1 MKNDMDNIKTLEQL
15 ERPELIA
22 ETKDVVGFDL
32 GHGDTSAA
40 RVAATGGRVQPLEL
54 VKGTKVIPTALG
66 TKADGS
72 IVIGK
77 DAFRQ
82 DVNDPIQQFKSAKV
96 SNPQVSV
103 ALRTFVNEAI
113 NRLRINNSTIAFNP
127 TTLVVFG
134 CPSAWSDG
142 QRLAYGSLLGGQVSN
157 MQTMLVRESRAAFI
171 TMKEEKQLNSS
182 EIREP
187 VLIIDLGS
195 STTDFTFVWDLDPGE
210 LPVGTVYPLGASLIE
225 HQLLKIGLQSCP
237 DRKEIER
244 WLKQHSGEYHRT
256 VWKFRQAKE
265 DYFRDPSALQPGP
278 PIEINISYWPNADQP
293 LKLEAYL
300 TADDFEKALDTPQDT
315 LGDSPISW
323 RARFRSDL
331 QASLKNIKELTGAP
345 PRIVILTGG
354 AARMDFIEDIT
365 KEVFA
370 APSSVRRAPEPEHT
384 ISIGLALAGSIRYRT
399 QSFLKE
405 INELISAS
413 TVDDIIH
420 KRMDSFAEAIA
431 DAVANDTTEK
441 FFLPEFLHWRS
452 SGEGTLRDIAENIS
466 NRMEAWHTSE
476 EGHKHIL
483 EALTGW
489 YRQIENDLHKITA
502 PICIKYNLDAD
513 VLDIPKAPFDPAH
526 PNPTTDPEEVMFGT
540 ARIILSAVLGAIS
553 FVISS
558 LLFGGGIVLLAP
570 TGPLG
575 VIIAGVVLWIFG
587 ETAKEIAIERVMDM
601 NLPRLVRQMYPRSFL
616 ENNVRRQAAKAD
628 KEIHTEIT
636 RSILGGYPEKDPDKE
651 EKEQQAQQNRNKI
664 VQEIS
669 TGVETALKQRASEA
683 SVLIT

>member
-1 MKNDMDNIKTLEQL
+1 MNKIESLDQL
-15 ERPELIA
+15 EHPELIS

-40 RVAATGGRVQPLEL
+40 RIAATGGRVQPLEL

-66 TKADGS
+66 TRTDGT

-82 DVNDPIQQFKSAKV
+82 DVRDQVQQFKSAQV
-96 SNPQVSV
+96 SNQQISA
-103 ALRTFVNEAI
+103 ALRIFVNEAI
-113 NRLRINNSTIAFNP
+113 NKLRVNNSTIAFNP

-142 QRLAYGSLLGGQVSN
+142 QRLAYGTLLSEQVSN
-157 MQTMLVRESRAAFI
+157 MQAMLVRESRAAFI

-182 EIREP
+182 EIRES
-187 VLIIDLGS
+187 VLIIDVGS

-210 LPVGTVYPLGASLIE
+210 LPVGNTYALGASLIE
-225 HQLLKIGLQSCP
+225 HQLMKIALRASP
-237 DRKEIER
+237 NRKEIED
-244 WLKQHSGEYHRT
+244 WLQQYAGEYHRT
-256 VWKFRQAKE
+256 VWKFREAKE

-278 PIEINISYWPNADQP
+278 PIEINITYWSDADKP
-293 LKLEAYL
+293 LKLQAFL
-300 TADDFEKALDTPQDT
+300 SADDFEKALDTPQES
-315 LGDSPISW
+315 LGKYPVSW
-323 RARFRSDL
+323 RARYKADL
-331 QASLKNIKELTGAP
+331 EASLRSIKELTGEP

-354 AARMDFIEDIT
+354 AARMDFIEEIT
-365 KEVFA
+365 KDVFA

-399 QSFLKE
+399 QAFLKE
-405 INELISAS
+405 INELISSS
-413 TVDDIIH
+413 TVDDVIR
-420 KRMDSFAEAIA
+420 KRMDSFAKAIA
-431 DAVANDTTEK
+431 DAVADDTTER
-441 FFLPEFLHWRS
+441 FFLPEFLRWRS

-466 NRMEAWHTSE
+466 NRMEAWHNSE
-476 EGHKHIL
+476 EGHRHVL
-483 EALTGW
+483 EALTDW

-513 VLDIPKAPFDPAH
+513 VLDIPKAPFDPTH
-526 PNPTTDPEEVMFGT
+526 PNPTTDPEEVLFGT
-540 ARIILSAVLGAIS
+540 ARIIMSAVLGAVS

-575 VIIAGVVLWIFG
+575 VIIAGVILWVFG
-587 ETAKEIAIERVMDM
+587 EAAKAIAIERVMDM
-601 NLPRLVRQMYPRSFL
+601 SLPRLVRQMYPRSLL
-616 ENNVRRQAAKAD
+616 ENNVRKQAAKAD
-628 KEIHTEIT
+628 GEIRTEIM
-636 RSILGGYPEKDPDKE
+636 RSLLGGYPEKDPEKE
-651 EKEQQAQQNRNKI
+651 EKERLARQNQDKI
-664 VQEIS
+664 VSEIA
-669 TGVETALKQRASEA
+669 TGVETALKQRAGEA

>member
-1 MKNDMDNIKTLEQL
+1 MDNIQSLEQL
-15 ERPELIA
+15 ERPQLIS

-40 RVAATGGRVQPLEL
+40 RVSATGGRVQPLEL

-66 TKADGS
+66 TRTDGS

-82 DVNDPIQQFKSAKV
+82 DVKDSVQQFKSAKV
-96 SNPQVSV
+96 NDPQVSV
-103 ALRTFVNEAI
+103 ALRTFVNEAV
-113 NRLRINNSTIAFNP
+113 NRLRTNNSTIAFNP
-127 TTLVVFG
+127 TTLMVFG
-134 CPSAWSDG
+134 CPSAWSDA
-142 QRLAYGSLLGGQVSN
+142 QRLAYGSLLSGQVSN
-157 MQTMLVRESRAAFI
+157 MQAMLVRESRAAFI

-182 EIREP
+182 EIRES

-210 LPVGTVYPLGASLIE
+210 LPVGNVYSLGASLIE
-225 HQLLKIGLQSCP
+225 HQLLKIALQASP
-237 DRKEIER
+237 ERKAIEQ
-244 WLKQHSGEYHRT
+244 WLQQHSGEYHRT
-256 VWKFRQAKE
+256 VWKFREAKE

-278 PIEINISYWPNADQP
+278 PIEINMTYWSNPDQP
-293 LKLEAYL
+293 LKLEAKL
-300 TADDFEKALDTPQDT
+300 TADDFEKALDTPQEA
-315 LGDSPISW
+315 LGASPISW
-323 RARFRSDL
+323 RARFRADL
-331 QASLKNIKELTGAP
+331 QASSRNIQELTGAP

-354 AARMDFIEDIT
+354 AARMDFIEEIT
-365 KEVFA
+365 KEVFPS
-370 APSSVRRAPEPEHT
+370 PSSVRRAPEPEHT

-405 INELISAS
+405 INELIN
-413 TVDDIIH
+413 TGVVDDVIH
-420 KRMDSFAEAIA
+420 KRMDSFAQAIA
-431 DAVANDTTEK
+431 DAVANDTTER
-441 FFLPEFLHWRS
+441 FFLPEFLSWRS

-466 NRMEAWHTSE
+466 NRMEAWHNSE

-526 PNPTTDPEEVMFGT
+526 SNPTTDPEEVLFGT
-540 ARIILSAVLGAIS
+540 ARIIMSAVLGAIS
-553 FVISS
+553 FVVSS
-558 LLFGGGIVLLAP
+558 LLFGGGIVLLTP

-575 VIIAGVVLWIFG
+575 VIVAGVVLWIFG
-587 ETAKEIAIERVMDM
+587 ETAKELAIERVMDM

-616 ENNVRRQAAKAD
+616 ESNVRRQASKAD
-628 KEIHTEIT
+628 GEIHTEIMK
-636 RSILGGYPEKDPDKE
+636 SILGGYPEKDPDREKKE
-651 EKEQQAQQNRNKI
+651 RQAKENQDKI

-669 TGVETALKQRASEA
+669 NGVEEALKQRAGEA
-683 SVLIT
+683 SVLII

>member
-1 MKNDMDNIKTLEQL
+1 MNNITSLEQL
-15 ERPELIA
+15 ERPALTD
-22 ETKDVVGFDL
+22 ETQDVVGFDL

-40 RVAATGGRVQPLEL
+40 RVAASGGRVQPLEL
-54 VKGTKVIPTALG
+54 IKGTKVIPTALG

-82 DVNDPIQQFKSAKV
+82 DVSDPVQQFKSARV
-96 SNPQVSV
+96 SDPQVSV

-113 NRLRINNSTIAFNP
+113 HRLRTNNSTIAFNP

-142 QRLAYGSLLGGQVSN
+142 QRLAYGSLLGGQVVP
-157 MQTMLVRESRAAFI
+157 MQAMLVRESRAAFI

-210 LPVGTVYPLGASLIE
+210 LPVGDVYPLGASLIE
-225 HQLLKIGLQSCP
+225 HQLMNIALQSSP

-244 WLKQHSGEYHRT
+244 WLEQHSGEYHRT

-278 PIEINISYWPNADQP
+278 PIEINISYWPRADQP
-293 LKLEAYL
+293 LKLEARL
-300 TADDFEKALDTPQDT
+300 TADDFERALDTPQEG
-315 LGDSPISW
+315 LGDTPISW
-323 RARFRSDL
+323 RSRFRSDL
-331 QASLKNIKELTGAP
+331 RASLKHIRDQVGGP

-354 AARMDFIEDIT
+354 AARMDFVEEIT

-405 INELISAS
+405 INGLINDS
-413 TVDDIIH
+413 TVDNVIRQ
-420 KRMDSFAEAIA
+420 RMDSFAQAIA

-441 FFLPEFLHWRS
+441 FFLPEFLQWRS

-466 NRMEAWHTSE
+466 ARMEAWHTSE
-476 EGHKHIL
+476 EGRKHIL

-502 PICIKYNLDAD
+502 PICIKYQLDAD

-540 ARIILSAVLGAIS
+540 ARYILSAVLGAIS
-553 FVISS
+553 FVVSS

-587 ETAKEIAIERVMDM
+587 ETAKELAIERLMDM

-628 KEIHTEIT
+628 REIHTEIT
-636 RSILGGYPEKDPDKE
+636 RSILGGYPNKDRE
-651 EKEQQAQQNRNKI
+651 EKEQLAQQHRDKI
-664 VQEIS
+664 VQEIA
-669 TGVETALKQRASEA
+669 TGVEAALKQRANEA
-683 SVLIT
+683 SVLII